1 MKIQWYPGHM
11 TKAIRMIGENVKLV
25 DAVLYLLDARAP
37 HSCVNPDFEKLTEG
51 KPTLYLLNKQDLA
64 DPKKTSVWVRQFAG
78 DRTSARAVCGTDR
91 SLKAAVVSDLTQLLR
106 EKLERNAAKGVRK
119 PLRAMI
125 IGVPNCGKSTVM
137 NTLAGEKRA
146 VTGDKPGVTKG
157 KQWLRLD
164 SGLELLDTPGTL
176 WNAFPDQRVG
186 RHLAYIGSINDDILD
201 LNELALELIGELK
214 TLYPAELAAR
224 YGVEVAG
231 TPLEVY
237 EAICRRRGFLV
248 RGGEVDYDRGA
259 KAILDD
265 FRKKRIGAITLEMPE
280 DFS

>member
-11 TKAIRMIGENVKLV
+11 TKAIRMIGENIKLV

-37 HSCVNPDFEKLTEG
+37 YSCINPDFEKLTEG

-64 DPKKTSVWVRQFAG
+64 DPKKTAVWVKRFVS

-91 SLKAAVVSDLTQLLR
+91 SLKAVVVSELTQLLR
-106 EKLERNAAKGVRK
+106 EKLERNAAKGVKK

-176 WNAFPDQRVG
+176 WNAFSDQRVG
-186 RHLAYIGSINDDILD
+186 KHLAYIGSINDDILD

-214 TLYPAELAAR
+214 TLYPAELSTR
-224 YGVEVAG
+224 YGVDVSE

-237 EAICRRRGFLV
+237 EAICRKRGFLV
-248 RGGEVDYDRGA
+248 RGGDVDYDRGA

-265 FRKKRIGAITLEMPE
+265 FRKKRIGAITLEMPC
-280 DFS
+280 DFN